1 MKTKMNSKIRQ
12 WSRVLMVVGKRRTP
26 GSYPRNNKK
35 NETGEDSEVPVL
47 SSVCGGIKNGKCSSD
62 RD

>member
-1 MKTKMNSKIRQ
+1 VKTKMNSKIRQ

-47 SSVCGGIKNGKCSSD
+47 SSVCGGIKIW
-62 RD
+62 